1 MSTRLSDYDFHLPDS
16 LIAQLPAERRDMSRL
31 LVLDR
36 RTGRLEHRHFRD
48 LLELLHPG
56 DLLVLNDT
64 KVIPARLYGH
74 RPTGGKVEILL
85 LQEKERD
92 HWVALARPGKKL
104 PVGTTIR
111 FGSPDA
117 GGPDSPEL
125 IAEVTE
131 VLPGGERM
139 VRLESRT
146 GEPVMALV
154 AKLGELPLPPYISGR
169 PEDPDRYQTVY
180 ARHEGAV
187 AAPTAGLHFT
197 PELLAELAARGIR
210 SARLTLHT
218 GLGTFKPVTAEDIRE
233 HVMHA
238 EWYAL
243 PEETAQAIRE
253 ARARGGRV
261 VAVGTTVARTLEH
274 AAREAGGPGLTASS
288 GETRLFLYPGSRFQ
302 VVDALVTNFHL
313 PKSTLLMLVSAFI
326 QSATAESQIERPDGL
341 REGLI
346 QSATAEGPLERPSGR
361 EVLLGA
367 YQEAIA
373 RGYRFYSFGDAMFL
387 V

>member
-1 MSTRLSDYDFHLPDS
+1 MSTRLSDYDFDLPES
-16 LIAQLPAERRDMSRL
+16 SIAQLPAERRDMSRL
-31 LVLDR
+31 LVLR
-36 RTGRLEHRHFRD
+36 RDTGSLEHRHFRD
-48 LLELLHPG
+48 LLDYLNPG

-74 RPTGGKVEILL
+74 RPTGGKVEVLL

-92 HWVALARPGKKL
+92 VWVALARPGKKL
-104 PVGTTIR
+104 PVGTVVA
-111 FGSPDA
+111 FGASGED
-117 GGPDSPEL
+117 GSPEL
-125 IAEVTE
+125 TAEVLD
-131 VLPGGERM
+131 VLPGGERLI
-139 VRLESRT
+139 RLNSQT
-146 GEPVMALV
+146 GEPTMALV
-154 AKLGELPLPPYISGR
+154 ARLGELPLPPYISGR

-197 PELLAELAARGIR
+197 PELLAAVEEKGVKLARV
-210 SARLTLHT
+210 TLHT
-218 GLGTFKPVTAEDIRE
+218 GLGTFKPVMAEDIRE
-233 HVMHA
+233 HPMHA

-253 ARARGGRV
+253 TRARGGRV

-274 AAREAGGPGLTASS
+274 VASEQGGGDLQASS
-288 GETRLFLYPGSRFQ
+288 GETRLFIYPGYRFQ

-326 QSATAESQIERPDGL
+326 ESTTPEKGH
-341 REGLI
+341 
-346 QSATAEGPLERPSGR
+346 GR
-361 EVLLGA
+361 ETLLKA

-373 RGYRFYSFGDAMFL
+373 QGYRFYSFGDAMFL
-387 V
+387 Y